1 MTLGDLV
8 TYIFFIGIVA
18 APLVSIASI
27 GTQITEA
34 FAGLDRIREVLEMPT
49 EVQED
54 AQRAPVGP
62 LVGTVAFD
70 DVWFEYN
77 PGQPVLRGVS
87 FEAPRRHDHGARRLE
102 RLGQE
107 HAHRP
112 GDGVQPADAGP
123 RADRRPRPGGP
134 AAGATTASSWRRCCR
149 RAFSSTARLPR
160 TSATPGRA
168 RRATRSSTACRV
180 AHCDEFV
187 SQFPAGLRHH
197 RRRARR
203 EALGRPAA
211 ARVDR
216 ARDSRRTRASSS
228 STRPRRASTAR
239 ASR

>member
-34 FAGLDRIREVLEMPT
+34 FAGLDRIREVMEMPT

-54 AQRAPVGP
+54 AQRAPVDS

-70 DVWFEYN
+70 DVWFEYE

-87 FEAPRRHDHGARRLE
+87 FEAPRRHHHGAGRVE

-123 RADRRPRPGGP
+123 GADRWPRSGGP
-134 AAGATTASSWRRCCR
+134 AADG
-149 RAFSSTARLPR
+149 LPR
-160 TSATPGRA
+160 AAGLGAAGEFSLRRHDCRERRLRAAGRDA
-168 RRATRSSTACRV
+168 RRDRRGLPRGPLRRV
-180 AHCDEFV
+180 RLAV
-187 SQFPAGLRHH
+187 SAGLRHH
-197 RRRARR
+197 RGGARR
-203 EALGRPAA
+203 EALGRSAA

-216 ARDSRRTRASSS
+216 AGDPRRTPASSS